1 MGERSNLENLGWGV
15 AFSLIGIALLSE
27 RIGWWDLERL
37 DLALLGPM
45 ALVAVGLVVLASSF
59 LSGRVQR

>member
-1 MGERSNLENLGWGV
+1 VVERTNLENLGWGT
-15 AFSLIGIALLSE
+15 AFSVVGLVFLAE
-27 RIGWWDLERL
+27 RIGWWDLQQV

-59 LSGRVQR
+59 LTGRAQR

>member
-1 MGERSNLENLGWGV
+1 M
-15 AFSLIGIALLSE
+15 AFSLVGLALLTE
-27 RIGWWDLERL
+27 RIGWWDLGRV

-59 LSGRVQR
+59 FLSGRTQR